1 MEMRRRSMF
10 SVYAA
15 MSGLAGVWVVCT
27 VLNGPRLAAT
37 TPDALA
43 AMRSSALQRTSA
55 VGDAHPHAMGAQ
67 GTTVSAAARADLGAV
82 STGCISC
89 HKETEDPHPVKQSIT
104 CVDCHGGDGAATDKA
119 KAHPKPNFPD
129 RWPTAAN
136 PPETYTLLNH
146 ESHAWIRFMNPS
158 DLRVAPEV
166 CGRCHSGIV
175 NSVAK
180 GSMVNSAQVYSTA
193 LYNNASVPY
202 KDAIFSENYTPRG
215 EPQIIKTLP
224 VPTAEDTRLH
234 GILPYLLPFPRFEN
248 GQPGNIF
255 RVFERGGG
263 PKSELGNP
271 NRDDVP
277 GQPDETVSNRGF
289 GTQASVDPVILGA
302 QKTRLND
309 PVLSFLGTN
318 DSPGDYRNSGCA
330 SCHVIYAND
339 RDPFNSGPYAQFGN
353 RGLSVNPDPTIKKDE
368 PGHPIKHEFTRKIPS
383 SQCITC
389 HVHNGNGFLN
399 TYLGYMWWDEET
411 DGEHLY
417 PKEQRNPT
425 PEDIDRAGRLNPE
438 EAASR
443 GLWSDPKFLENVS
456 AMNPTLKQ
464 AQFSDYHGHGWMF
477 DKVFKRDR
485 KGNFLDANDKIVAFD
500 DPNLWDKTVHLKDI
514 HLEKGMQ
521 CVDCHFEQDMHGT
534 GKIYGDRRAAIE
546 IQCKDCHGTSS
557 EPATLVTSGPA
568 AADRDLTVARVTPFG
583 VPQFVKRGG
592 NVIQRSMVTEGL
604 QWTVPQVADT
614 IDPASPVYNP
624 KARFAH
630 TIQVDGVTSG
640 DGKSGNLAHPDSRV
654 ACYTCHTSWTTNCF
668 GCHLAAKVNTK
679 KPMIHN
685 EGGDDT
691 QVYASY
697 NPEILRTDGF
707 MLGIDGTVEGHKVL
721 PVRSSSAF
729 TLSVQNGNRDWV
741 VNQAQTVSS
750 AGFTGNAFNTH
761 PPHTVRGKET
771 KQCDD
776 CHVSK
781 NGDNNAWMASVLML
795 GSNQVNFTGRYIYV
809 AQAGGGLSAVAV
821 TEREEPQAVY
831 GSHLHK
837 IAWPADYAAFEKG
850 GQELN
855 EAVHHGGDV
864 RQVQLFGEYL
874 LTVGS
879 DGFKVFDVANVGNKG
894 FAQPIV
900 TSPFKSQQMQ
910 VSTKNATGLAV
921 GSPAPLDLN
930 RVVLPINE
938 EQPIAK
944 LYGYAY
950 ISDAVE
956 GLVVVDVRTLA
967 DGIPTNNH
975 LDRSAAFNPGG
986 QLTGAS
992 SIIIAGNDAY
1002 ITTPRGLVVVDISD
1016 PLHPRVAAEVGAPAL
1031 NQPRHVAVQ
1040 FRYAF
1045 VTDADG
1051 LKVLDVTNPN
1061 NPKAVP
1067 GATVA
1072 MPQATGIYVART
1084 YAYVAAGS
1092 QGLAIVDIERPEHP
1106 RLDQTFNAGGKIS
1119 DARDVKLGMTN
1130 VSLFAYVADGKN
1142 GLQVVELSAPDTVP
1156 GNLGYSPRPNP
1167 RLVGHYGGAGG
1178 AVGISEGYHRDRGVD
1193 ESGNQIAVF
1202 GRRGARP
1209 FNLQEQAKMFLKNG
1223 NLWTVTNDVPA
1234 R

>member
-1 MEMRRRSMF
+1 MATRFRSKLF
-10 SVYAA
+10 SVYGV
-15 MSGLAGVWVVCT
+15 MSALAGGW
-27 VLNGPRLAAT
+27 LAAT
-37 TPDALA
+37 VMTAPRVSAVTPDAVRSTA
-43 AMRSSALQRTSA
+43 ADGMIP
-55 VGDAHPHAMGAQ
+55 GHPHAFGAQ
-67 GTTVSAAARADLGAV
+67 GTSVPDSAREGLGAT
-82 STGCISC
+82 STGCLGC
-89 HKETEDPHPVKQSIT
+89 HTGAEDPHPTKQNIT
-104 CVDCHGGDGAATDKA
+104 CVDCHGGDGTATDKT
-119 KAHPKPNFPD
+119 KAHPKPNYPD
-129 RWPTAAN
+129 KWKTAAN
-136 PPETYTLLNH
+136 PHASYTLLNA
-146 ESHAWIRFMNPS
+146 ESHEWIRFMNPS

-166 CGRCHSGIV
+166 CGRCHNGIV

-193 LYNNASVPY
+193 LYNNASVPF
-202 KDAIFSENYTPRG
+202 KDALFAENYTPRG

-224 VPTAEDTRLH
+224 PPTADDTRLH
-234 GILPYLLPFPRFEN
+234 GILPQLVPFPRFEI

-277 GQPDETVSNRGF
+277 GQPDVTVTNRGF

-330 SCHVIYAND
+330 ACHVIYAND
-339 RDPFNSGPYAQFGN
+339 RDTFNAGPYAQFGN
-353 RGLSVNPDPTIKKDE
+353 LGRTVNPDPTIPKNE
-368 PGHPIKHEFTRKIPS
+368 SGHPIKHEFTRKIPS

-399 TYLGYMWWDEET
+399 TYLGEMWWDEET

-417 PKEQRNPT
+417 PKAQHNPT
-425 PEDIDRAGRLNPE
+425 IQEVDRDGRFNPE

-443 GLWSDPKFLENVS
+443 GLWNDPKFLENVS
-456 AMNPTLKQ
+456 EMNPQLKQ

-477 DKVFKRDR
+477 QKVFKRDR
-485 KGNFLDANDKIVAFD
+485 KGNFLDVDGRIIQFD
-500 DPNLWDKTVHLKDI
+500 DPQLWQKAVHLKDI
-514 HLEKGMQ
+514 HLEKVMQ
-521 CVDCHFEQDMHGT
+521 CVDCHFTQDVHGT

-546 IQCKDCHGTSS
+546 IQCKDCHGTTT

-568 AADRDLTVARVTPFG
+568 AAEGGRDLSVARVTPFN
-583 VPQFVKRGG
+583 VPQFQKRGG
-592 NVIQRSMVTEGL
+592 RIVQRSMVVEGL
-604 QWTVPQVADT
+604 QWDVPQVADT
-614 IDPASPVYNP
+614 IDPASPIYNQ
-624 KARFAH
+624 KARLAH
-630 TIQVDGVTSG
+630 TIQRDGVTWG
-640 DGKSGNLAHPDSRV
+640 DGKSPNIAHPDSQV
-654 ACYTCHTSWTTNCF
+654 TCYMCHTSWTTNCF

-679 KPMIHN
+679 KPLIHN
-685 EGGDDT
+685 EYDLDT

-697 NPEILRTDGF
+697 NPEILRSDGF
-707 MLGIDGTVEGHKVL
+707 LLGIDGTVEGHKVA
-721 PVRSSSAF
+721 PARSSSAF
-729 TLSVQNGNRDWV
+729 TLSVQNAARDWV

-750 AGFTGNAFNTH
+750 AGYTGNAFNTH
-761 PPHTVRGKET
+761 PPHTVRAKET

-781 NGDNNAWMASVLML
+781 NGDNNAWMSSILML
-795 GSNQVNFTGRYIYV
+795 GTNQVNFMSRYIYV
-809 AQAGGGLSAVAV
+809 ARGGGGLSAVAV

-837 IAWPADYAAFEKG
+837 IAYPDDYAAYVKG
-850 GQELN
+850 GQELK

-864 RQVQLFGEYL
+864 KQAQMYGEYV
-874 LTVGS
+874 LTAGS
-879 DGFKVFDVANVGNKG
+879 HGFQVFDVANVGNKD

-900 TSPFKSQQMQ
+900 TAPFKNQQMK

-921 GSPAPLDLN
+921 GSPAPLDLK
-930 RVVLPINE
+930 RVQLPINE
-938 EQPIAK
+938 EQPIAP
-944 LYGYAY
+944 LFGYAY
-950 ISDAVE
+950 VSDSVE
-956 GLVVVDVRTLA
+956 GLIVIDVKTLP

-975 LDRSAAFNPGG
+975 LERNATFNPGG
-986 QLTGAS
+986 ELNGAS
-992 SIIIAGNDAY
+992 SIVVAGNYAY
-1002 ITTPRGLVVVDISD
+1002 ITATSGLKIVDISD
-1016 PLHPRVAAEVGAPAL
+1016 PIHPKMAASLGAPL

-1051 LKVLDVTNPN
+1051 LKVVDITNPRS
-1061 NPKAVP
+1061 PRAVSGAAVP
-1067 GATVA
+1067 IA
-1072 MPQATGIYVART
+1072 QANGIYVART

-1106 RLDQTFNAGGKIS
+1106 QLDQTFNAGGKIN

-1142 GLQVVELSAPDTVP
+1142 GLQVVELSAPDSVP
-1156 GNLGYSPRPNP
+1156 GNLGFSPKPNP
-1167 RLVGHYGGAGG
+1167 RLVGHYAGAGG
-1178 AVGISEGYHRDRGVD
+1178 AVGISEGYRRDRAVD

-1209 FNLQEQAKMFLKNG
+1209 FNLEEQQKMFLKSG
-1223 NLWTVTNDVPA
+1223 QLWTVTNDPPAPA